1 MATSILGMINVNILY
16 IKQKHE
22 TGNPSDY
29 TNGYIEEEC
38 EIIFHNSGSS
48 TINLMGLNECNENEQ

>member
-1 MATSILGMINVNILY
+1 MINVNILY
-16 IKQKHE
+16 TKQKHE

-29 TNGYIEEEC
+29 TNGYTEEEC

>member
-16 IKQKHE
+16 TKQKHE

-29 TNGYIEEEC
+29 TNGYTEEEC